1 MIRFASLT
9 SRGGREVNEDSIA
22 CVEERSC
29 FLVCD
34 GLGGHGRGDEASGLV
49 ADSFREACKTMD
61 DPAAFLGSWFPE
73 AQMRLTQKQQALHAE
88 RNMKTT
94 AVALVIG
101 GKRAYIGHVGD
112 SRAYVF
118 HRNRIT
124 YRTLDHSVCQMLVL
138 SGEIREEEIR
148 RHPDRSL
155 LLRVMGV
162 PWEKPMYELSRPL
175 RLKRDQAFL
184 LCSDGFWE
192 LINETE
198 MCQALAAAD
207 SPDAWLT
214 DMAQTVRRNGE
225 NTNMDNYSA
234 IAVWHLK

>member
-1 MIRFASLT
+1 MIRSASLT
-9 SRGGREVNEDSIA
+9 APGSREVNEDAIA
-22 CVEERSC
+22 CIEDRAC

-49 ADSFREACKTMD
+49 AETFREACRTMT
-61 DPAAFLGSWFPE
+61 DPASFLGAWFPE
-73 AQMRLTQKQQALHAE
+73 AQRRPTEKQQALHAE

-94 AVALVIG
+94 AAALVIG
-101 GKRAYIGHVGD
+101 GKRAFIGHIGD

-118 HRNRIT
+118 HRNKIT

-138 SGEIREEEIR
+138 SGEIREDEIR
-148 RHPDRSL
+148 HHPDRSI

-162 PWEKPMYELSRPL
+162 PWEKPMYELSRPI
-175 RLKRDQAFL
+175 RLKRGHAFL

-192 LINETE
+192 LIEEAE
-198 MCQALAAAD
+198 MCEALAKSAP
-207 SPDAWLT
+207 PDEWLT
-214 DMAQTVRRNGE
+214 NMEQTVRRNGE

-234 IAVWHLK
+234 IAVWNEK

>member
-1 MIRFASLT
+1 MIRSASLT
-9 SRGGREVNEDSIA
+9 SPGGRDVNEDA
-22 CVEERSC
+22 LTCVEERSC

-49 ADSFREACKTMD
+49 ADTFREACKTLA

-73 AQMRLTQKQQALHAE
+73 AQRRLMEKQRELHAE

-101 GKRAYIGHVGD
+101 KNHAYLGHIGD

-138 SGEIREEEIR
+138 SGEIREDEIR
-148 RHPDRSL
+148 HHPDRSI
-155 LLRVMGV
+155 LLRVMGI

-192 LINETE
+192 LIEE
-198 MCQALAAAD
+198 KQMCEALAKSD
-207 SPDAWLT
+207 SPDAWLRS
-214 DMAQTVRRNGE
+214 MEQTVCRNGE

-234 IAVWHLK
+234 IAVWNTK